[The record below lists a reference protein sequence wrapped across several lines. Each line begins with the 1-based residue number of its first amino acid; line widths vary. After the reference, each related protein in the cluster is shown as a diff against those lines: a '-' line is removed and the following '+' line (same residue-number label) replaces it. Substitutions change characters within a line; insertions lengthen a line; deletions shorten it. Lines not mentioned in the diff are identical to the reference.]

1 MADGFLGRW
10 SRRKQDVLAGKAV
23 TEPPAPA
30 PAPAPYKG
38 AAVLQAPPEQPPASA
53 PAPVT
58 EAAAQDFQ
66 SPAVA
71 QAVPAPP
78 TPTLA
83 DAQALT
89 PASDFKPFV
98 SRAVSPEVRNLAMKK
113 LFADPHFNV
122 MDGLDIYIGD
132 YSQPDPLS
140 PETLRQMASAHA
152 LGFFDHEKAAAG
164 ASESSLL
171 SADSQAQAAATG
183 DTMAPVDGQPRD
195 GAETDAPQDV
205 AQSRVCTAVPSG
217 APSEFTSKPGGAA
230 PSVPEAVARP
240 ASHTDHDNHAHLRL
254 QPDDA
259 PQRES
264 AGRGTA

>member
-30 PAPAPYKG
+30 PAPAPFKG
-38 AAVLQAPPEQPPASA
+38 ASVLQAPPEQPPASA

-58 EAAAQDFQ
+58 EAAQDFQ

-152 LGFFDHEKAAAG
+152 LGFFDH
-164 ASESSLL
+164 
-171 SADSQAQAAATG
+171 QAAATG